1 METDN
6 GKKKTNAP
14 HLRFP
19 GFTGEWEERRLGE
32 VCERVMRKN
41 NNLSHRPLTISAQYG
56 LIDQM
61 SFFNKTVASPDLSNY
76 ILIKEGEFAYNKS
89 SSSEHPW
96 GSVKCLTIYS
106 EGALSPLYICFAPK
120 HTVIQNWLVQYYE
133 SSKWYKEISEIAT
146 EGARNHGLLNVS
158 VPDFFQTKL
167 HIPSK
172 AEQRK
177 IAGFLRLLDERI
189 AAQRVLIGEM
199 GRLMGGIISF
209 EKMQGTKKGSWAKV
223 FLRDVLQESKELN
236 DKNNPIYSVSVN
248 TGIVNQIEHLGRSFS
263 SSNTSNYHIVNYGD
277 VVYTKSPTAGFPYGI
292 VKQSHIHMKVAVSPL
307 YGVYQPINY
316 NTGYLLHCYFS
327 NCVNAYNYL
336 HPLIQKG
343 AKNTIN
349 ISNQHFLDNTIP
361 LPIKQVDVDRLVRP
375 LEILDKKIE
384 LEKRILQDYL
394 LQKQYLL
401 RQMFI

>member
-1 METDN
+1 M
-6 GKKKTNAP
+6 
-14 HLRFP
+14 
-19 GFTGEWEERRLGE
+19 
-32 VCERVMRKN
+32 CERVMRKN

-189 AAQRVLIGEM
+189 AAQRALIGEM
-199 GRLMGGIISF
+199 GRLM
-209 EKMQGTKKGSWAKV
+209 KG
-223 FLRDVLQESKELN
+223 LN
-236 DKNNPIYSVSVN
+236 DYLNTKADKEFVLGDIGVFIRGLTFSNNDISDDGVCVLRSVN
-248 TGIVNQIEHLGRSFS
+248 IQNTSYANYTDNIIYVNKSITPEQELRKGDIVICMANGSASLVGKNSVYDGNYSGRITVGAFCGIFR
-263 SSNTSNYHIVNYGD
+263 SSNRIARWLLQTSYYRGAVCRL
-277 VVYTKSPTAGFPYGI
+277 
-292 VKQSHIHMKVAVSPL
+292 KQ
-307 YGVYQPINY
+307 GGN
-316 NTGYLLHCYFS
+316 
-327 NCVNAYNYL
+327 
-336 HPLIQKG
+336 G
-343 AKNTIN
+343 A
-349 ISNQHFLDNTIP
+349 ISNINGEDLMRLHF
-361 LPIKQVDVDRLVRP
+361 KS
-375 LEILDKKIE
+375 
-384 LEKRILQDYL
+384 LQDSRVYYVL
-394 LQKQYLL
+394 DLLSEKLNVLRMQLFKYQKQKEYFLQK
-401 RQMFI
+401 MFL